1 MLIEFNNI
9 FVYVKLELSN
19 ITGDPML
26 NVHSFFDSNTNTV
39 THIVYCSHNRDCVI
53 IDPVLDLDPL
63 NWHTQEN
70 SAKQVIDYIHEHKL
84 NVQGILETHVHA
96 DHLTA
101 APYLKKQLGGQTYI
115 GDQITQVQ
123 RVFKGLFN
131 AEPEFT
137 TDGHQFDHLLADGD
151 TFQLGQLTGQVIHT
165 PGHTPAC
172 VSYYIDD
179 AVFVGDTLFMPDYG
193 TARCDFPGG
202 DASTLYRSIQKLY
215 ALPDET
221 RMFLCHDY
229 LPKGRTQYQWE
240 TTVGQQ
246 KSENIHIRPE
256 TTEEEFVQFR
266 TSRDAMLSLPKLI
279 VPSVQINMRAGEFP
293 PEEENGTQYIKF
305 PLNRL

>member
-1 MLIEFNNI
+1 
-9 FVYVKLELSN
+9 
-19 ITGDPML
+19 ML
-26 NVHSFFDSNTNTV
+26 NVHSLFDSNTNTV
-39 THIVYCSHNRDCVI
+39 THIAYCSQTRDCVV

-70 SAKQVIDYIHEHKL
+70 SARQIVHYVHEHKL
-84 NVQGILETHVHA
+84 NVRGILETHVHA

-101 APYLKKQLGGQTYI
+101 APYLKEQLGGQTYI
-115 GDQITQVQ
+115 GNQITQVQ
-123 RVFKGLFN
+123 RLFKGLFN
-131 AEPEFT
+131 AEPEFA

-151 TFQLGQLTGQVIHT
+151 TFELGHLTGHVIHT

-202 DASTLYRSIQKLY
+202 DALTLYHSIQKLY
-215 ALPDET
+215 TLPDET

-229 LPKGRTQYQWE
+229 LPKGRTHYRWE

-246 KSENIHIRPE
+246 KAENIHIRPE
-256 TTEEEFVQFR
+256 TTAEEFVQFR
-266 TSRDAMLSLPKLI
+266 TSRDATLSLPKLI

-293 PEEENGTQYIKF
+293 PEEENGTRYLKF